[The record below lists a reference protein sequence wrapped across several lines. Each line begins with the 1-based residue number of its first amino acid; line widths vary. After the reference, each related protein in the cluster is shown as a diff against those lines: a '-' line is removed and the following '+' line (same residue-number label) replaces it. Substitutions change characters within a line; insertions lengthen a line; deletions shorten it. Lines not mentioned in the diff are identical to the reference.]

1 MAEHSRDRGP
11 WASVATGLI
20 SAPILAAL
28 AWFLIPEAVIDA
40 DGEVVSGLSSGGRAV
55 AATGVLMGVLWLT
68 EALPVAVTALL
79 PLVAIP
85 LLTGGGIA
93 ISQVAAPYANPNIFL
108 FLGGFMIALSMQTWG
123 LHRRMALHIILR
135 VGSRPDR
142 LVLGFMVASAFL
154 SMWISNTATTVM
166 MLPIALSVIDLVR
179 QRLGPGAAP
188 VGKPFPFALNLL
200 LGTAYGASIGG
211 VATKI
216 GTPPNIQM
224 MSFVED
230 TYGREITFAQWL
242 PFGLLLTVSF
252 LPLAWLVLTRFIY
265 RLQISE
271 VPGGAELIRG
281 ELRKLGPMTA
291 PEKAVLAI
299 FVSAAA
305 LWTSRTWLAGIEIGG
320 AAPLAGLTDPGIAIG
335 AGLLLFTVPVHF
347 RRGVFL
353 LSWKKALEAPWG
365 ILLLFG
371 GGLSLAAAV
380 VSTGVDRFIGSLLLA
395 LDGMPVLVLVI
406 GAAALL
412 IVLTEVTSNT
422 ATTAT
427 FLPILGA
434 TAAALHVDPLLLIVP
449 ATLAASCAFM
459 MPVATP
465 PNAIVFGSG
474 EITIPQM
481 VRAGLWLNLLGL
493 VLIVFWVYA
502 AGGLIGL

>member
-11 WASVATGLI
+11 WASVAAGLVG
-20 SAPILAAL
+20 APILAAL
-28 AWFLIPEAVIDA
+28 AWFLIPEAVVDA
-40 DGEVVSGLSSGGRAV
+40 NGEVVSGLSDGGRAV

-68 EALPVAVTALL
+68 EALPVAVTSLL

-85 LLTGGGIA
+85 LLTGGDLGIA
-93 ISQVAAPYANPNIFL
+93 RVAAPYANPNIFL

-142 LVLGFMVASAFL
+142 LVLGFMAASAFL

-179 QRLGPGAAP
+179 QRLGPEVAP

-230 TYGREITFAQWL
+230 TYGREITFAQWM
-242 PFGLLLTVSF
+242 PFGLLLTLSF
-252 LPLAWLVLTRFIY
+252 LPLAWLVLTRFVY
-265 RLQISE
+265 PLQIRE

-281 ELRKLGPMTA
+281 ELRKLGPISG

-299 FVSAAA
+299 FVSAAV
-305 LWTSRTWLAGIEIGG
+305 LWTTRTWLAEIEIGG
-320 AAPLAGLTDPGIAIG
+320 TVPLAGLTDPGIAIG
-335 AGLLLFTVPVHF
+335 AGLLLFAIPVSF

-380 VSTGVDRFIGSLLLA
+380 VSTGVDRFIGSLLLV
-395 LDGMPVLVLVI
+395 LEGMPVLVLVI
-406 GAAALL
+406 GAATLL
-412 IVLTEVTSNT
+412 IMLTEVTSNT

-434 TAAALHVDPLLLIVP
+434 TAAAINVDPLLLIVP

-481 VRAGLWLNLLGL
+481 VRAGLWLNAIGL
-493 VLIVFWVYA
+493 VLIVFWVYV

>member
-20 SAPILAAL
+20 AGPILAAL
-28 AWFLIPEAVIDA
+28 AYVLIPEAVVDA
-40 DGEVVSGLSSGGRAV
+40 DGEVVSGLSEGGRAV
-55 AATGVLMGVLWLT
+55 AATGVLMAVLWLT
-68 EALPVAVTALL
+68 EALPVAVTSLL

-85 LLTGGGIA
+85 LLTGGGIEIA
-93 ISQVAAPYANPNIFL
+93 QVAAPYANPNIFL
-108 FLGGFMIALSMQTWG
+108 FLGGFLIALSMQTWG

-135 VGSRPDR
+135 IGSRPDR
-142 LVLGFMVASAFL
+142 LVLGFMTASAFL

-179 QRLGPGAAP
+179 QRLGAESTP
-188 VGKPFPFALNLL
+188 VDKPFPFALNLL

-230 TYGREITFAQWL
+230 TYGREITFAQWM

-252 LPLAWLVLTRFIY
+252 LPLAWLALTRFVY
-265 RLQISE
+265 RMQIDE

-281 ELRKLGPMTA
+281 ELRKLGPITG
-291 PEKAVLAI
+291 PEKAVLAV
-299 FVSAAA
+299 FVSAAV
-305 LWTSRTWLAGIEIGG
+305 LWTSRTWLAEIEIGG
-320 AAPLAGLTDPGIAIG
+320 TAPLAGLTDPGIAIG
-335 AGLLLFTVPVHF
+335 AGLLLFAIPVRF

-380 VSTGVDRFIGSLLLA
+380 VGTGVDRFIGSLLLV
-395 LDGMPVLVLVI
+395 LEGMPAPVLVV

-412 IVLTEVTSNT
+412 ILLTEVTSNT

-434 TAAALHVDPLLLIVP
+434 TAVAIDVDPLLLIVP

-465 PNAIVFGSG
+465 PNAIIFGSG
-474 EITIPQM
+474 EITIPRM
-481 VRAGLWLNLLGL
+481 VRAGLWLNVIGL
-493 VLIVFWVYA
+493 VLIVFWVYV